1 MTGLTSIS
9 FRDKTV
15 VEIIQLCVETQTEC
29 IEWGGDIHVPPGNYE
44 LAKRVGEM
52 TRAAGIV
59 TPSYGSYYRVLDSQC
74 QTAENSTA
82 KFTEVA
88 KTAVALGASL
98 VRIWLPEAL
107 AVGSLADTLE
117 ASITELKLICSIAT
131 DHGLAVGMEYHR
143 NTLTETKETTLA
155 LLQEVAAP
163 NLYTYWQMNPDISH
177 QERLAEIE
185 LLAPYICMVHAFY
198 WRKGNIRHPLMAGKE
213 MWMEYRATLAGSLD
227 SADLTSVAGAS
238 ASECNFGSLTG
249 QCTLGE
255 NLDYLASCP
264 TGICPAIIE
273 FVKGDSFQQYRE
285 DIAVLGELWR

>member
-15 VEIIQLCVETQTEC
+15 EEIIQLCASTQTAC

-52 TRAAGIV
+52 TRSAGIA

-74 QTAENSTA
+74 QTAETPKVRFA
-82 KFTEVA
+82 EVA

-107 AVGSLADTLE
+107 AAGSLADTIE
-117 ASITELKLICSIAT
+117 ASITELRLICSIAA
-131 DHGLAVGMEYHR
+131 DYGLAVGMEYHR
-143 NTLTETKETTLA
+143 NTLAETKETTLA

-177 QERLAEIE
+177 QERLAEIK

-198 WRKGNIRHPLMAGKE
+198 WSQGNVRHPLMAGKE
-213 MWMEYRATLAGSLD
+213 LWMEYRAMLAESLN
-227 SADLTSVAGAS
+227 SADLPCVTGAP
-238 ASECNFGSLTG
+238 AIECACGSLTG

-255 NLDYLASCP
+255 ILDYLASCP

-285 DIAVLGELWR
+285 DIAVLGELWG